1 MGITMG
7 TQWNSVVVTAVS
19 RGALEHLLLPHTPR
33 EGVSLHP
40 RDGIG
45 GECLRVLPERVQ
57 EALRLRG
64 QHAAAVCEDFLHA
77 LLVNSKA
84 MAPRL
89 AVKHR
94 AAVGDPSA
102 CAQAE
107 LSELYEQS
115 LALGGPAK
123 GEHTLV
129 R

>member
-1 MGITMG
+1 VIEGQSERI
-7 TQWNSVVVTAVS
+7 Q
-19 RGALEHLLLPHTPR
+19 GAIGRQP
-33 EGVSLHP
+33 
-40 RDGIG
+40 DGG
-45 GECLRVLPERVQ
+45 
-57 EALRLRG
+57 
-64 QHAAAVCEDFLHA
+64 HLHA

>member
-64 QHAAAVCEDFLHA
+64 QHAAAVCEDFLRVA
-77 LLVNSKA
+77 IGLLRRNDRHSRR
-84 MAPRL
+84 PIGGQSEGNRR
-89 AVKHR
+89 AVE
-94 AAVGDPSA
+94 G
-102 CAQAE
+102 
-107 LSELYEQS
+107 
-115 LALGGPAK
+115 
-123 GEHTLV
+123 
-129 R
+129 